1 MATKPNFNSNRN
13 CIEFWLPTISGLIHK
28 PGDYLSVRFVV
39 WFIYFNFEFMR
50 FQVKPSIFFRINAS
64 LCTPVCQSG
73 CLTCS

>member
-28 PGDYLSVRFVV
+28 PGDYLSVKFFV

-50 FQVKPSIFFRINAS
+50 FQVKPSIFLGSTQACAP
-64 LCTPVCQSG
+64 LCVN
-73 CLTCS
+73 LVV